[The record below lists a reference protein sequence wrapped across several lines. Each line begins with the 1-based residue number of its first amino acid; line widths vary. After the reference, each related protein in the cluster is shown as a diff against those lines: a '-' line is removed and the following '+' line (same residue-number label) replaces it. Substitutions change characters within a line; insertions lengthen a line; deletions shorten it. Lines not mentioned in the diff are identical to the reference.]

1 MGGGPVANTGSS
13 VGFAHLLDPNRKWY
27 NNRRIIVLNAWIFL
41 LLITSSTNGYDG
53 SMMNGLQSLT
63 QWTTYFNNPSGGRLG
78 LLNAIQNIGGLAA
91 YPISPYVSDGLGRRS
106 AILLGATIMCI
117 ATAIQTAAQSTGMF
131 IGARFLIGFGL
142 TFATTAAPML
152 VTEISYPTYRAPLT
166 GVYNSLWY
174 IGAIIAAWTTFGTFK
189 ISNTWAWRI
198 PSVLQAT
205 PSVLQV
211 LLVWFIPES
220 PRWLVSKGR
229 DAEALKTLA
238 YYHADGNTEDP
249 LVKFEFEE
257 IKAAIHF
264 DRTVAA
270 NIGWKSIFTKT
281 GNLKRLRV
289 FVAIAFFSQWSGNG
303 LVSYYL
309 TRVLDTVGIT
319 DPTIQLLING
329 ILQIWNL
336 FWALLAAF
344 LCDKIGRRKLFLTSV
359 VGMLIFFIFQTVCS
373 ALFAQNGNT
382 NAAHAVIAFIFLF
395 YASYDIAFSPLIV
408 LYTVEI
414 LPFSIRAKGLTIF
427 NFSISLSLIFNQYVN
442 PIALANISW
451 KYYIVYCCWLLFELA
466 FCYMYVIETKNRS
479 LEETAAMFDGDE
491 ATEQI
496 SSAAHAK
503 VDEPHDEKHSDISFE
518 EHKTTV

>member
-1 MGGGPVANTGSS
+1 M
-13 VGFAHLLDPNRKWY
+13 
-27 NNRRIIVLNAWIFL
+27 
-41 LLITSSTNGYDG
+41 
-53 SMMNGLQSLT
+53 
-63 QWTTYFNNPSGGRLG
+63 
-78 LLNAIQNIGGLAA
+78 
-91 YPISPYVSDGLGRRS
+91 
-106 AILLGATIMCI
+106 
-117 ATAIQTAAQSTGMF
+117 
-131 IGARFLIGFGL
+131 
-142 TFATTAAPML
+142 
-152 VTEISYPTYRAPLT
+152 
-166 GVYNSLWY
+166 
-174 IGAIIAAWTTFGTFK
+174 
-189 ISNTWAWRI
+189 
-198 PSVLQAT
+198 
-205 PSVLQV
+205 
-211 LLVWFIPES
+211 
-220 PRWLVSKGR
+220 
-229 DAEALKTLA
+229 
-238 YYHADGNTEDP
+238 
-249 LVKFEFEE
+249 
-257 IKAAIHF
+257 
-264 DRTVAA
+264 AA

-395 YASYDIAFSPLIV
+395 YASYEYVAFSFPDCCTLRADLSICSIAFSPLIV

-442 PIALANISW
+442 PIALG
-451 KYYIVYCCWLLFELA
+451 VYPLFL
-466 FCYMYVIETKNRS
+466 CNRS
-479 LEETAAMFDGDE
+479 TSSFTTFTFSQHQLEVLHCLLLLA
-491 ATEQI
+491 
-496 SSAAHAK
+496 
-503 VDEPHDEKHSDISFE
+503 PL
-518 EHKTTV
+518 